1 MQAVIVIPARY
12 GSSRLP
18 GKPLAHIQG
27 KPLIVRVLEQAQETT
42 NFSHVVIA
50 TDDLRIADAVEKA
63 GGEAIMTSAEHQ
75 SGTDR
80 VAEVCEQMEDADII
94 VNLQGDEPFINPR
107 DLDNVAEALAKDPQA
122 EMASLKQPIL
132 DERDFFDPNVVKV
145 VCDDRGYALYFSR
158 AGIPYHRAGNFVG
171 AYRHVGVYA
180 YRREFLLSFA
190 AHHKTVL
197 EDREGL
203 EQLRALTMGAKIR
216 MIDAHSRS
224 IGIDTPEDLERAQH
238 VAAETDAE
246 MKRSRHMRRAMATGT
261 FVSGETHG

>member
-18 GKPLAHIQG
+18 GKPLAKIQG
-27 KPLIVRVLEQAQETT
+27 KPLIAHVYERAALATRFSRVL
-42 NFSHVVIA
+42 VA
-50 TDDLRIADAVEKA
+50 TDDVRIADVIEKI
-63 GGEAIMTSAEHQ
+63 GGTAIMTSDGHT

-80 VAEVCEQMEDADII
+80 VAEAVQELDADIV
-94 VNLQGDEPFINPR
+94 VNLQGDEPFIDPR
-107 DLDNVAEALAKDPQA
+107 DLDGVADALASDPSA
-122 EMASLKQPIL
+122 EMATLKQPIL

-158 AGIPYHRAGNFVG
+158 AGIPYHRGGNFIG

-180 YRREFLLSFA
+180 YRRDFLLSFA
-190 AHHKTVL
+190 STQKSTL
-197 EDREGL
+197 EDRENL
-203 EQLRALTMGAKIR
+203 EQLRALAMGAKIR

-238 VAAETDAE
+238 HTAKGGHVY
-246 MKRSRHMRRAMATGT
+246 G
-261 FVSGETHG
+261 

>member
-27 KPLIVRVLEQAQETT
+27 KPLIAHVYGQAALATRFSRVL
-42 NFSHVVIA
+42 VA
-50 TDDLRIADAVEKA
+50 TDDVRIADVIEKI
-63 GGEAIMTSAEHQ
+63 GGTAIMTSATHQ

-80 VAEVCEQMEDADII
+80 VAEAMQDLDADIV
-94 VNLQGDEPFINPR
+94 VNLQGDEPFIDPR
-107 DLDNVAEALAKDPQA
+107 DLDNVADALAHDPSA
-122 EMASLKQPIL
+122 EMATLKQPIL

-145 VCDDRGYALYFSR
+145 VCDDRGYAMYFSR
-158 AGIPYHRAGNFVG
+158 AGIPYHRDGGFVG

-180 YRREFLLSFA
+180 YRSDFLMSFA
-190 AHHKTVL
+190 STQKGTL

-203 EQLRALTMGAKIR
+203 EQLRALQMGAKIR

-224 IGIDTPEDLERAQH
+224 IGIDTPEDLARAQH
-238 VAAETDAE
+238 HTAKGGHVY
-246 MKRSRHMRRAMATGT
+246 G
-261 FVSGETHG
+261 